1 MAVVSASAE
10 VTATMVAALTATGD
24 SGGVDSDGGAFKL
37 QTGSDCKDA
46 AVDSVVTP
54 QALGFSIVG
63 TDDRPSGSGADGR
76 GGSAA
81 VDAFPWQWCRVGL
94 SRGDGDGG
102 GEV

>member
-1 MAVVSASAE
+1 MRGSGVGLSRGE
-10 VTATMVAALTATGD
+10 RRRQRD
-24 SGGVDSDGGAFKL
+24 SHGGAFKL
-37 QTGSDCKDA
+37 QTRSDCKDA

-81 VDAFPWQWCRVGL
+81 VDAFRGSGVGL